1 PHSHRCYNLTLEIK
15 FTEEAL
21 IFYMTLLLKTA
32 FALFVGLMMT
42 RAFKYSG
49 FKFPDVTSF
58 LIAGVLVGPYVLG
71 RLGLGFDSSAELA
84 EVNILS
90 SLALG
95 FIAFD
100 IGSEFRMEQLREM
113 GKAATFIGIFQALA
127 ATVLVDIALI
137 ALSLK
142 LGGDVLPMPAAITLG
157 AIASATAPAATL
169 MVVRQFKA
177 KGPVTDLLLPIVALD
192 DAAGLVIF
200 AVSIGVAQAMIGGAV
215 NFTSIILN
223 PLIEIVSSLVLGSI
237 MGWLMTQL
245 EKFFLSNS
253 NRLSMTIAFVLMT
266 IALSSREFYF
276 GGLRVGFS
284 SLLVC
289 MTLGTVFCNMC
300 EYSADI
306 MKRSEKWSAPL
317 YAVFF
322 VLSGARLEL
331 SVFKYPFVIV
341 TGLVYI
347 LARCLGKYFGASF
360 SSSLMRCSDNV
371 KKYLGITLFPQAGVA
386 LGMVVSAQS
395 LGEEAGGLI
404 RNITLFSVLIYELVG
419 PMLTRIALMKAGEIE
434 PAKPEKLTRERFSVE
449 NNVLLQNDHRFGRRK

>member
-1 PHSHRCYNLTLEIK
+1 MS
-15 FTEEAL
+15 
-21 IFYMTLLLKTA
+21 LLLKTA
-32 FALFVGLMMT
+32 FALFAGLMMT

-71 RLGLGFDSSAELA
+71 RFYIGFDSPAELA
-84 EVNILS
+84 SVNILS
-90 SLALG
+90 NLALG

-100 IGSEFRMEQLREM
+100 IGSEFRMAQLKEM
-113 GKAATFIGIFQALA
+113 GKSATFIGIFQAVS
-127 ATVLVDIALI
+127 ATILVDVALI
-137 ALSLK
+137 ALSVK
-142 LGGDVLPMPAAITLG
+142 LGGNVLPIPAAITLG

-192 DAAGLVIF
+192 DAAGLIIF
-200 AVSIGVAQAMIGGAV
+200 AVSIGIAQAMIGGAI
-215 NFTSIILN
+215 NFVSIIIN
-223 PLIEIVSSLVLGSI
+223 PLIEIISSVILGAF
-237 MGWLMTQL
+237 MGWVLTQI
-245 EKFFLSNS
+245 EKLFFSLA
-253 NRLSMTIAFVLMT
+253 TQ
-266 IALSSREFYF
+266 EFHF
-276 GGLRVGFS
+276 GQVRVAFS

-331 SVFKYPFVIV
+331 SVFQYPFVII

-347 LARCLGKYFGASF
+347 LTRCLGKYFGASI
-360 SSSLMRCSDNV
+360 SSTIMNCSENV

-395 LGEEAGGLI
+395 LGAEMGSLI
-404 RNITLFSVLIYELVG
+404 RNIILFSVLVYELVG
-419 PMLTRIALMKAGEIE
+419 PMLTRMALMKAGEIE
-434 PAKPEKLTRERFSVE
+434 PAKPEHVNRERFKG
-449 NNVLLQNDHRFGRRK
+449 VLR